1 MAESAVLAYLPYVIA
16 GGIGMVFVGM
26 VYMVTDSGPKGDIN
40 LNQPTTHVIITGG
53 SSGIGL
59 ATAHML
65 RAKGCS
71 VTIVARN
78 LNKLNAA
85 KVEIDSK
92 HAGKPGSLD
101 IISADVSNREQ
112 LEAAVK
118 AGCIKHGNR
127 VDVMIA
133 SAGVSRPGRV
143 EDVPTAMYESMV
155 NINYLGSLYSSL
167 AVLPFMKEQ
176 GCGRLI
182 FVSSLAGLAPMI
194 GFSGYSPSKM
204 AVRGLA
210 EVLQMELR
218 PFNIYTS
225 LVNPPDVDTPMLAD
239 EMKYKPEE
247 CILLSEDGGLFSA
260 DDIATDIINA
270 IQSWRF
276 MVNTGIDGWLLGLVS
291 TGISTPSHSLARSLL
306 EIFGAGILRF
316 VSLCYLTSWNKTCT
330 DVHIKRK
337 SSAGQLSAA
346 INPVSSGN

>member
-1 MAESAVLAYLPYVIA
+1 MSEVVLEYLPYIIV
-16 GGIGMVFVGM
+16 GGISASFVAM
-26 VYMVTDSGPKGDIN
+26 VYLATDPGPSDTVD
-40 LNQPTTHVIITGG
+40 LTQPSTHVVITGG

-71 VTIVARN
+71 VTIIARDS
-78 LNKLNAA
+78 KKSNAA
-85 KVEIDSK
+85 KEDVDSK
-92 HAGKPGSLD
+92 TVGRPGSLD
-101 IISADVSNREQ
+101 IISVDVSNREL

-118 AGCIKHGNR
+118 EGCIKHGSR

-133 SAGVSRPGRV
+133 SAGVSRPGRA
-143 EDVPTAMYESMV
+143 EEVPTAMYESMV
-155 NINYLGSLYSSL
+155 NINYLGSLYSAL
-167 AVLPFMKEQ
+167 AVLPFMKQQ
-176 GCGRLI
+176 GYGRLI

-194 GFSGYSPSKM
+194 GFAGYSPSKM

-247 CILLSEDGGLFSA
+247 CKILSEDGGLFSA
-260 DDIATDIINA
+260 DDIANDIISA

-276 MVNTGIDGWLLGLVS
+276 MVNTGIDGWLLGLMS
-291 TGISTPSHSLARSLL
+291 TGISTPSHSVARSLL

-316 VSLCYLTSWNKTCT
+316 VSMWYLLSWNRICT
-330 DVHIKRK
+330 RVHQKNRKLELSGDVT
-337 SSAGQLSAA
+337 
-346 INPVSSGN
+346 INPVNLVNK